1 MNVADIGQLVT
12 PDGAYPSRRI
22 LWDEEIDQLKLHGCI
37 FI

>member
-1 MNVADIGQLVT
+1 LVT

-22 LWDEEIDQLKLHGCI
+22 FWDEEIDRLELYRCI